1 MASSRRSG
9 RGRST
14 SPTPTDSGSENWGYT
29 SHGDEDDADTY
40 SNVSERTDGNSYSS
54 SLADDTSLPPQSRP
68 TSPTIPL
75 LPSDGIFGDPVSHA
89 HHDEPILDF
98 APCTSSS
105 RQTIILPDED
115 LTIRFTCY
123 SSDPF
128 RNALWWVACVLSFGI
143 LGLVGRWIPSVWVR
157 WSGKETAFTDAKAGS
172 WLVVEVS
179 GQPHSILTQQ
189 TPYGD
194 LHIVPLKVLPYPYP
208 LSTVF
213 PKAVVPSVANTATS
227 SRAPSVMQAVPPVSH
242 ALNGEQ
248 PGGIGAA
255 KDLVTKP
262 AVSNGDVESG
272 KTTWEET
279 LGFLKVAEYRYT
291 RFALNPASNQWV
303 MIRDWRDPRWTS
315 IRAVAGGLDTPTR
328 EQRKVLTGENMI
340 DIEGKSVFGLLIDE
354 VRSES

>member
-1 MASSRRSG
+1 MDRDDISSEWNAEREREDEAGPSTTLGRLASFFGAGKHRDDDEESASRSRRTSMASSRRSG
-9 RGRST
+9 RGRSS
-14 SPTPTDSGSENWGYT
+14 SPTRSDSGSENWGYT

-98 APCTSSS
+98 GPCTTSS
-105 RQTIILPDED
+105 RQTIVLPDED

-157 WSGKETAFTDAKAGS
+157 WSGKETAFNDAKAGS

-179 GQPHSILTQQ
+179 DTC
-189 TPYGD
+189 
-194 LHIVPLKVLPYPYP
+194 
-208 LSTVF
+208 
-213 PKAVVPSVANTATS
+213 
-227 SRAPSVMQAVPPVSH
+227 RA
-242 ALNGEQ
+242 
-248 PGGIGAA
+248 
-255 KDLVTKP
+255 
-262 AVSNGDVESG
+262 
-272 KTTWEET
+272 
-279 LGFLKVAEYRYT
+279 RY
-291 RFALNPASNQWV
+291 L
-303 MIRDWRDPRWTS
+303 
-315 IRAVAGGLDTPTR
+315 
-328 EQRKVLTGENMI
+328 
-340 DIEGKSVFGLLIDE
+340 
-354 VRSES
+354 